1 MVADEASQLTLR
13 SAASPRARRLPAA
26 TVQVMTDQSA
36 DDRRDQLTSAPKA
49 TEADAAPRI
58 DVTTTDT
65 GDTRIDIRED
75 TAVRP
80 GRVDE
85 NGDELDESRDDA

>member
-13 SAASPRARRLPAA
+13 CAASPRGLGSPFA

-36 DDRRDQLTSAPKA
+36 NDRRDQLTRAPKA

-58 DVTTTDT
+58 DVTTTEA

-75 TAVRP
+75 AAVRP

-85 NGDELDESRDDA
+85 NGDEFDESRDDA

>member
-1 MVADEASQLTLR
+1 MS
-13 SAASPRARRLPAA
+13 
-26 TVQVMTDQSA
+26 DQSA
-36 DDRRDQLTSAPKA
+36 DDRHDQLTSAPNA

-58 DVTTTDT
+58 DISTTGA

-75 TAVRP
+75 AAVRP